1 MITKPTKYTERFV
14 LREVRS
20 ILTEIKNKPE
30 IFFLGQIFEE
40 KVYSMQRFSEWR
52 EKFTDNEEISETIK
66 KIKELLETRVV
77 VGAMKREL
85 HPTLSIFHL
94 KNNYKWIDKQDSED
108 TDKLQIYHFTSNLA
122 PSLLSEMSDKKL
134 LWIAK

>member
-1 MITKPTKYTERFV
+1 MITKPTRYTEKFV
-14 LREVRS
+14 LQEVQS
-20 ILTEIKNKPE
+20 MLTEIKSKPD

-40 KVYSMQRFSEWR
+40 KSYSMQRFSEWR
-52 EKFTDNEEISETIK
+52 DKFADNEEISEAIK

-94 KNNYKWIDKQDSED
+94 KNNYKWVDNSEE
-108 TDKLQIYHFTSNLA
+108 TDKLQTYYFTSNVL
-122 PSLLSEMSDKKL
+122 PSSLSKMGDRKL
-134 LWIAK
+134 L